1 MSIKAVLFD
10 LDGTL
15 LPMDQDIFI
24 KAYFGGL
31 VTALAP
37 HGYDPK
43 ELASTIW
50 AGTSAMVKN
59 DGTKTNEGRFW
70 EVFATVYG
78 ARAKLDEP
86 YFDAFYE
93 SPEGFDK
100 VKAVLGYTPKA
111 KEAVELVR
119 ALGLRCVLATNPV
132 FPAVA
137 TRKRISW
144 AGLAPE
150 DFELYTTYENSRFC
164 KPNIAY
170 YEEILEKT
178 GLAAEECL
186 MVGNDVTED
195 MVAQKLGFKV
205 FLLPACIINMENKD
219 ISCYPQ
225 GDFIDLLEYI
235 KQLVAENN

>member
-70 EVFATVYG
+70 EVFASVYG

-170 YEEILEKT
+170 YEEILEKLNLK
-178 GLAAEECL
+178 GEDCL
-186 MVGNDVTED
+186 MVGNDVGDD
-195 MVAQKLGFKV
+195 MIAEKLGMKV
-205 FLLPACIINMENKD
+205 FLLTDCLINKTD
-219 ISCYPQ
+219 RGVS
-225 GDFIDLLEYI
+225 DFPNGSFGELCEYL
-235 KQLVAENN
+235 KKLADG

>member
-70 EVFATVYG
+70 EVFASVYG

-170 YEEILEKT
+170 YEEILEKLNLK
-178 GLAAEECL
+178 GEDCL
-186 MVGNDVTED
+186 MVGNDVGDD
-195 MVAQKLGFKV
+195 MIAEKLGMKV
-205 FLLPACIINMENKD
+205 FLLSDCLINKTD
-219 ISCYPQ
+219 RSVS
-225 GDFIDLLEYI
+225 DFPNGSFGELCEYL
-235 KQLVAENN
+235 KKLADG